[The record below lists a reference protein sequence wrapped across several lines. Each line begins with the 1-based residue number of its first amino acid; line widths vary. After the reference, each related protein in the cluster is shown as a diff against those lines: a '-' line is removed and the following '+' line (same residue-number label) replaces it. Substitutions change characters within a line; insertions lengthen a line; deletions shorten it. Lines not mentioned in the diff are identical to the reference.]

1 MWKEVNI
8 LSTIS
13 AQNIRQVQLLAYVK
27 LKQDVSDVEDF
38 WKNNYE

>member
-13 AQNIRQVQLLAYVK
+13 EQNIRQVLLNFISIWYIYLLQRIDK
-27 LKQDVSDVEDF
+27 VSI
-38 WKNNYE
+38 